1 MSLRG
6 ALAATLLGLAA
17 TAAQAWSQHAAMAYR
32 AFEVMPEVARAAP
45 VTAEPLEAFL
55 RAQPAAIAQAVEAQ
69 EAWARAHVKHYPAR
83 PDALR
88 WQWAAGQADADLRKG
103 FLAAMRLSPQSRFA
117 LFVQLDPW
125 AAAATEPSLDWA
137 QAASVPP
144 SKGAVHRLRAL
155 HPGEPVPALA
165 VLASACDEPD
175 YGLDLQ
181 LFDDNPGSPSG
192 YGFGKQPFG
201 NPAVAIGSQAPFHM
215 GFLHQGRV
223 FDTLAPSLTRSLV
236 ELRVAQFSALARL
249 AFGTGHAYWGWR
261 FAGLA
266 AHYVQDLT
274 QPYHASA
281 APGESLP
288 GMLWANTAAALGMPA
303 AKQALVIL
311 QGNRHFA
318 LEQLQAR
325 WILDNAERRRES
337 DAERALHDT
346 GLDARYPAWTAL
358 SPREVVAAEAYA
370 AGPQTDAAV
379 VTGLPARYV
388 NDPGY
393 DFAASGA
400 QMELGPE
407 LAQELA
413 AQRRALQTMVSRLLG
428 RFGAH
433 SRNLVR
439 ALRAGSER

>member
-69 EAWARAHVKHYPAR
+69 EAWARAHLKNYPAR

-125 AAAATEPSLDWA
+125 AAAPTEPSLDWA

-311 QGNRHFA
+311 QATLQSHF
-318 LEQLQAR
+318 LT
-325 WILDNAERRRES
+325 WFPFES
-337 DAERALHDT
+337 DVLSWRAN
-346 GLDARYPAWTAL
+346 
-358 SPREVVAAEAYA
+358 
-370 AGPQTDAAV
+370 
-379 VTGLPARYV
+379 GLPDDVRIRRGAPT
-388 NDPGY
+388 DPVEGAQLSEPIYRLLALWRAGIVAYDFDECRRIVTSAVKDGY
-393 DFAASGA
+393 D
-400 QMELGPE
+400 
-407 LAQELA
+407 
-413 AQRRALQTMVSRLLG
+413 VS
-428 RFGAH
+428 FVTQSH
-433 SRNLVR
+433 D
-439 ALRAGSER
+439 